1 MRFLNTINSYA
12 FRRIFGNVQHQ
23 EVLISFL
30 NSVLDLSAEH
40 EIVAVQRAD
49 SYQVP
54 RLKYL
59 KETDLDIQA
68 TCKSGRRFIVEIIIE
83 PFRSYYQRDRYYN
96 SQAYTEQPIGAANC
110 FELKPVY
117 IIGVLKFVAL
127 DNYKY
132 LSRRL
137 MLDAKTYGPHSQDFE
152 FCLIELPKFAK
163 GANELQSITD
173 KWMFFLR
180 YLTLQKDPELIFA
193 NDPTL
198 LQALELAYYY
208 KLNDTE
214 LHIYE
219 SVERRRMNDAE
230 TARTYGVNKEEEARA
245 KKQAEAEQVGIKKGE
260 RIGMQKAVKSMVEKG
275 FRTEAIADA
284 LQLDIAKINELLT
297 GIQ

>member
-1 MRFLNTINSYA
+1 MRFLNTTNGYA
-12 FRRIFGNVQHQ
+12 FRRIFGSEQHQ

-30 NSVLDLSAEH
+30 NSVLNLSDEH

-49 SYQVP
+49 PYQVP

-59 KETDLDIQA
+59 EETELDIQA
-68 TCKSGRRFIVEIIIE
+68 TCKSGRQFIVEILVE

-117 IIGVLKFVAL
+117 VIGVLKFVAL

-137 MLDAKTYGPHSQDFE
+137 LLDAKTYGSHSQDFE
-152 FCLIELPKFAK
+152 FCLIEPPKFAK
-163 GANELQSITD
+163 GVNELQSITD

-180 YLTLQKDPELIFA
+180 YLSLQKDPELIFA
-193 NDPTL
+193 NDTTL

-219 SVERRRMNDAE
+219 ALERRRMNDAE
-230 TARTYGVNKEEEARA
+230 TARTYGINKEEEARA
-245 KKQAEAEQVGIKKGE
+245 KRRAEARAEGRVEGEQ
-260 RIGMQKAVKSMVEKG
+260 IGMQKAVRSMAEKG
-275 FRTEAIADA
+275 YSSDAIADA
-284 LQLDIAKINELLT
+284 LQLDIALVLELLKD
-297 GIQ
+297 